1 MKRHGKLPFT
11 LNVPFRAYQGEAFA
25 AGVPVSYTHLARM
38 ADGKRPHGRIRPFQK
53 GAVCPHL
60 GVS

>member
-25 AGVPVSYTHLARM
+25 AGVLKANVADFFHLVVRYVYQLY
-38 ADGKRPHGRIRPFQK
+38 P
-53 GAVCPHL
+53 
-60 GVS
+60 

>member
-25 AGVPVSYTHLARM
+25 AGVLKANVAEFFHLVVRYVYQLY
-38 ADGKRPHGRIRPFQK
+38 P
-53 GAVCPHL
+53 
-60 GVS
+60 